1 VNNINFPVPV
11 FSLKN
16 NWQQK
21 ISGSASVLCVMA
33 LALHPLKTPLN
44 MLREE

>member
-11 FSLKN
+11 FTLKN
-16 NWQQK
+16 NCPQK
-21 ISGSASVLCVMA
+21 ISGFASVLCIMA
-33 LALHPLKTPLN
+33 LALHPLKTPLI